1 MASGYDWLDLTK
13 KENQIFLVNQANDM
27 EKEIKNLREYI
38 IICNRQEAYI
48 KNIEKHVRLLQKTLD
63 VTSKNKI
70 LVRKVRVCGRK
81 MNVRKDNNR

>member
-48 KNIEKHVRLLQKTLD
+48 KNLEKHVRLLQKTLD

-70 LVRKVRVCGRK
+70 LVRKVRVCGRTQD
-81 MNVRKDNNR
+81 VRKNNNR